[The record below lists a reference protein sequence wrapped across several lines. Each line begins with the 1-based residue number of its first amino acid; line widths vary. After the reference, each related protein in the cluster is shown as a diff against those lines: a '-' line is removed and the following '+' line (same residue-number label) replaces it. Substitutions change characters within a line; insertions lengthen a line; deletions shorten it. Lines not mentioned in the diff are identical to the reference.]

1 MDVIN
6 YTYQFEFQNGRKEE
20 FHLKLD
26 NQTLSPIQA
35 DDIQVPDWARLEFKQ
50 CIGCP
55 LTLETIYCPL
65 AKQIAPLVDTLKDV
79 SSIEETK
86 VTVIQDERII
96 SSETT
101 AHEGISSVMGILTAV
116 SGCPLT
122 QFFKPMARFHLPFAN
137 IEETFY
143 RATSMYMLG
152 QYYRWKDNLSAD
164 MDMRGLPQYYA
175 NVAKVNKNMAKR
187 LKDSKREDAALNAL
201 VLLDMFVQS
210 LPDAIDDI
218 LEEFKPLFAS
228 YLQEKHIT

>member
-1 MDVIN
+1 MDAIN
-6 YTYQFEFQNGRKEE
+6 YIYQFEFQNGRKEE

-26 NQTLSPIQA
+26 SKSLSPIQ
-35 DDIQVPDWARLEFKQ
+35 DDKIETPDWARLEFKQ

-55 LTLETIYCPL
+55 LSLETIYCPL

-79 SSIEETK
+79 ASIEEIQ

-96 SSETT
+96 SNDTT
-101 AHEGISSVMGILTAV
+101 AQEGISSVMGILTAV

-143 RATSMYMLG
+143 RASSMYMLG
-152 QYYRWKDNLSAD
+152 QYYRWQDNLSAD

-175 NVAKVNKNMAKR
+175 NVALVNKNMAMR
-187 LKDSKREDAALNAL
+187 LKDSKREDAAVNAL
-201 VLLDMFVQS
+201 VLLDMFVQC
-210 LPDAIDDI
+210 LPETIDEV
-218 LEEFKPLFAS
+218 LEEFKPLFDS
-228 YLQEKHIT
+228 YLQEKNII